1 MSENAKL
8 NGWLKLL
15 GMLTALFVSIL
26 TLFFTMVKPA
36 VRDAVAEQIKF
47 ESIQRVESFRANE
60 IEHKDLENRLEKR
73 LDRMDSKVDRVESKI
88 DRLLERP

>member
-1 MSENAKL
+1 VTENTKL

-36 VRDAVAEQIKF
+36 VRDAVAEQLKV

-60 IEHKDLENRLEKR
+60 VEHKDLEGRLEKR
-73 LDRMDSKVDRVESKI
+73 LDRVESKI